1 MIMRKT
7 CTATCMGTR
16 LRNVYGN
23 KIALS
28 MLSRNPDWIG
38 CQHKM
43 IECET
48 GDLYVRELQWRDPF
62 V

>member
-1 MIMRKT
+1 MIMKNMHRM
-7 CTATCMGTR
+7 CMGTR

-28 MLSRNPDWIG
+28 MLSRNADWIG
-38 CQHKM
+38 CQQRM

-48 GDLYVRELQWRDPF
+48 GDLYVRELQWRDLF